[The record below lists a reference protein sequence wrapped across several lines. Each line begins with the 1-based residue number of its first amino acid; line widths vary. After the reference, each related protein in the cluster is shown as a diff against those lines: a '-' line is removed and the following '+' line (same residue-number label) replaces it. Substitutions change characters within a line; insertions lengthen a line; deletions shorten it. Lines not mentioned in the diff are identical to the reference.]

1 MPAEVAHLLR
11 AQGFVASTC
20 HDLRI
25 ELLADEEVA
34 VVAGEEGALVVTT
47 NHNFI
52 PPARRLRVCP
62 VVHLRVTEE
71 HARMAMERALRWFEL
86 PAHELGPGFILRVP
100 KVAELSVLP
109 PVPWS

>member
-1 MPAEVAHLLR
+1 MAW
-11 AQGFVASTC
+11 TC

-25 ELLADEEVA
+25 ESFADDEVA
-34 VVAGEEGALVVTT
+34 VVAGEEGAIVVTT

-71 HARMAMERALRWFEL
+71 HARAAMERALRWFEL
-86 PAHELGPGFILRVP
+86 PENQLGPGFVLRVP
-100 KVAELSVLP
+100 KVADLSVLP